1 MFVVGMTTFTK
12 MAITLEWIFSPN
24 LVHVHELNMRL
35 HEKCL
40 GTWWHY
46 NRKKKMKLALTTQL
60 LVRLSWK
67 LACSVFVQGAIIAY
81 EDIEITLKTCLPS
94 VNWHSAAIRQL
105 LKEANWNETRCACLT
120 HGPKSLRNFKEMC
133 VNDGILC
140 NILQILYTVY
150 SNHVNLLI
158 LNNFASKSTAVN
170 QTLCWIFEILKLV
183 LSV

>member
-1 MFVVGMTTFTK
+1 MWYTCMSSIWGYMKSAWALGDT
-12 MAITLEWIFSPN
+12 IT
-24 LVHVHELNMRL
+24 
-35 HEKCL
+35 
-40 GTWWHY
+40 G
-46 NRKKKMKLALTTQL
+46 KKIMKLALTTQL

-81 EDIEITLKTCLPS
+81 DDIEITLKTCLPS

-133 VNDGILC
+133 VNGILC

-158 LNNFASKSTAVN
+158 LKNFASKSTAVN
-170 QTLCWIFEILKLV
+170 QTLLNIWDFKTSPKCLAQT
-183 LSV
+183 